1 MLQDFHLYS
10 EVIFYSLSIID
21 LRRTPVLLKVF
32 TAGQAHQ
39 MSEMKSRKLSFF
51 LKEKI
56 KILLLKKFRQQKLKK
71 MFL

>member
-21 LRRTPVLLKVF
+21 LRTPVLLKVF